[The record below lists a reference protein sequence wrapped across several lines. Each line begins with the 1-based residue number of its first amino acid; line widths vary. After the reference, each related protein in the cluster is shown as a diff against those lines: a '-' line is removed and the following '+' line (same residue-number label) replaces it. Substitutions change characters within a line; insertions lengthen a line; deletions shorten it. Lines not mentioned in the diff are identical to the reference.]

1 MLNFINITLLKYIFI
16 NLFEL
21 YTGNK
26 LKETFTELNWP
37 KPKFHKLTKIQ
48 EALFM
53 ANLPIPKRIETK
65 SFKRS
70 NDFGHVFCDVKKT
83 ARPRPATNQ
92 TAVGRP
98 TARRPGLG
106 QFLPGLGRGLAGR
119 PGLYIVEIIWIPGKI
134 IHSFILKAFL
144 EKFPKF
150 NIEYTAFYRKKRK
163 KWKNPVWIK

>member
-1 MLNFINITLLKYIFI
+1 MLNFINITLIKYIFI

-21 YTGNK
+21 STGNK

-70 NDFGHVFCDVKKT
+70 NNFGHVFLWCKKDGQ
-83 ARPRPATNQ
+83 AT
-92 TAVGRP
+92 
-98 TARRPGLG
+98 RPGLV

-119 PGLYIVEIIWIPGKI
+119 PGLYIIEIIWIPGKI

-163 KWKNPVWIK
+163 KWKNPVGIK